1 MARIDTIS
9 LSGNEFV
16 NIGIRGID
24 GLTVCNTDTEDVTF
38 DLIIGP
44 ALLNKK
50 TTTTDAIFILKEI
63 PVPVGSSFVFDD
75 NGVLSGAFNQG
86 SAITKYEYRR
96 KSFIVKNN
104 FTFLIRVGS
113 GHTADVFLRRG

>member
-16 NIGIRGID
+16 NVGLAGID
-24 GLTVCNTDTEDVTF
+24 GLNVCNTDTEDITF

-44 ALLNKK
+44 TLLDKK
-50 TTTTDAIFILKEI
+50 TDTTDAIFILKEI
-63 PVPVGSSFVFDD
+63 PVPVGSTFVFDD

-86 SAITKYEYRR
+86 SKVSKYESRR
-96 KSFIVKNN
+96 RRFIEQKS

-113 GHTADVFLRRG
+113 GHTADVILRR